1 MGSIIMYCPFEFK
14 EKALNGIK
22 NIEGNVISRI
32 YSNNEIKE
40 RLQTYTAPYRE
51 LMSYY
56 RCAMMQSSMSSTRS
70 CRFSM
75 TATR

>member
-1 MGSIIMYCPFEFK
+1 M
-14 EKALNGIK
+14 NGIK

-51 LMSYY
+51 LMSY
-56 RCAMMQSSMSSTRS
+56 
-70 CRFSM
+70 
-75 TATR
+75 TAAR

>member
-40 RLQTYTAPYRE
+40 RLQTSVSYTHLTLPTKLE
-51 LMSYY
+51 V
-56 RCAMMQSSMSSTRS
+56 
-70 CRFSM
+70 
-75 TATR
+75 